1 MNISNIVSDSK
12 DVKFSSLNKATAL
25 NPNAAEFVPSCVKY
39 TYGTT
44 EALIT
49 PKLDLPGSSRK
60 SVLDRSESNISN
72 NSDDQVHQYWPH
84 RLPDDIT
91 PDFEVMGEDEL
102 HKPGHLTLAGL
113 SIHDSV
119 GQSKFSGSMTTSG
132 VLDMWDLSSP
142 TLDNINLSGK
152 MRYPGSIYAKEQPSV
167 ASMTSADNLWSNPL
181 INGEQQEE
189 HRYNGNHNTSSMGD
203 LIGDNVFLANYATD
217 PIEFLSSQFP
227 GFGSQSLA
235 DVYYGNGCDLNLT
248 IGILAQVEDEEQK
261 KKVSD
266 DSGFDKCVAVVKESL
281 TARTYFALPL
291 IGTNLRYQNRISII
305 KLQVDSGFGPN
316 LDSKSSATPNFSPL
330 DFPTLPV
337 GNTQNGLP
345 KPDGEDLQHGSI
357 TYRSPGILRGDID
370 FAPTVR
376 KLALQDPGH
385 WKYNGNGTFD
395 GSTGSSRSS
404 RLSGSSYNGSG
415 RVRYGDE
422 WSGSSAAR
430 ASPVWLETG
439 EAMANIYTEWGEE
452 ARDFTRLRNAC
463 FEQARQAYL
472 IGNKALEKESSFKGQ
487 LYNMHMKAAHQKA
500 RETIFQKRNPVSPKI
515 QGRSGVQDPL
525 IDLHGLHVREAI
537 QVVDRELS
545 TLRSTA
551 TATATGQ
558 RLHAMICVATGHHT
572 KGSRIPARLTVAV
585 EQYLL
590 GEGLHFTQPQPGLLC
605 VAIS

>member
-1 MNISNIVSDSK
+1 MPLLIYLIGITSSGNFFFCKIKMNISNIVSDSK

-72 NSDDQVHQYWPH
+72 NSDDEVHQYWPH

-203 LIGDNVFLANYATD
+203 LIGDNVFLENYATD

-248 IGILAQVEDEEQK
+248 IGILTQLE
-261 KKVSD
+261 
-266 DSGFDKCVAVVKESL
+266 
-281 TARTYFALPL
+281 
-291 IGTNLRYQNRISII
+291 
-305 KLQVDSGFGPN
+305 LQVDSGFGPN

-345 KPDGEDLQHGSI
+345 KPDGEDLQHGFI

-385 WKYNGNGTFD
+385 WKYDGNGTFD

-415 RVRYGDE
+415 RVRYGDK

-439 EAMANIYTEWGEE
+439 EAMANIYTESGEE

-472 IGNKALEKESSFKGQ
+472 IGNKALEKELSFKGQ
-487 LYNMHMKAAHQKA
+487 LYNMHMKAARQKA
-500 RETIFQKRNPVSPKI
+500 RETIFQK
-515 QGRSGVQDPL
+515 SGVQDRL

-545 TLRSTA
+545 NLRS

-558 RLHAMICVATGHHT
+558 RLHAMICVGTGHHT

-590 GEGLHFTQPQPGLLC
+590 GEGVHFTLPQPGLLC
-605 VAIS
+605 VAIN

>member
-1 MNISNIVSDSK
+1 MPLLIYMIGITVELLFCKIKMNISNIVSDSK

-248 IGILAQVEDEEQK
+248 IGILAQVE
-261 KKVSD
+261 
-266 DSGFDKCVAVVKESL
+266 
-281 TARTYFALPL
+281 
-291 IGTNLRYQNRISII
+291 
-305 KLQVDSGFGPN
+305 LQVDSGFGPN

-357 TYRSPGILRGDID
+357 TYRYPGILRGDID

-558 RLHAMICVATGHHT
+558 RLHAIVCVATGHHT

-605 VAIS
+605 VAIN

>member
-1 MNISNIVSDSK
+1 MPYFLLYMTDMVFFIIELFGMLAVVVMCKHNIFCRIGITSSGNFFFCKIKMNTSNIVSDSK

-72 NSDDQVHQYWPH
+72 NSDDEVHQYWPH

-167 ASMTSADNLWSNPL
+167 ASITSADNLWSNPL

-203 LIGDNVFLANYATD
+203 LIGDNVFLENYVTD

-248 IGILAQVEDEEQK
+248 IGILAQLE
-261 KKVSD
+261 
-266 DSGFDKCVAVVKESL
+266 
-281 TARTYFALPL
+281 
-291 IGTNLRYQNRISII
+291 
-305 KLQVDSGFGPN
+305 LQVDSGFGPN

-345 KPDGEDLQHGSI
+345 KPDGEDLQHGFI

-385 WKYNGNGTFD
+385 WKYDGNGTFD

-415 RVRYGDE
+415 RVRYGDK

-439 EAMANIYTEWGEE
+439 EAMANIYTESGEE

-472 IGNKALEKESSFKGQ
+472 IGNKALEKELSFKGQ
-487 LYNMHMKAAHQKA
+487 LYNMHMKAARQKA
-500 RETIFQKRNPVSPKI
+500 RETIFQKRLAS
-515 QGRSGVQDPL
+515 
-525 IDLHGLHVREAI
+525 
-537 QVVDRELS
+537 
-545 TLRSTA
+545 
-551 TATATGQ
+551 
-558 RLHAMICVATGHHT
+558 
-572 KGSRIPARLTVAV
+572 
-585 EQYLL
+585 
-590 GEGLHFTQPQPGLLC
+590 
-605 VAIS
+605 